1 MPVWL
6 PSKKRGGTQC
16 RGVSAMKVRYD
27 PKLKQLAREL
37 RNQSTLG
44 EILLWRHL
52 RQRQRLGFDF
62 HRQKPIGHF
71 IVDFYAPK
79 LRLAVEIDG
88 GTHFLKADRDATRQR
103 ILESMGV
110 RFLRFTEKEVR
121 KDPHVIARAVDLWI
135 ESHAS
140 EISLDRQRS

>member
-1 MPVWL
+1 
-6 PSKKRGGTQC
+6 
-16 RGVSAMKVRYD
+16 MKVRYD

-52 RQRQRLGFDF
+52 KQRQRRGFDF
-62 HRQKPIGHF
+62 HRQKPIGRF

-88 GTHFLKADRDATRQR
+88 GTHFLKADRDATRQK

-110 RFLRFTEKEVR
+110 RFLRFTEKAAR
-121 KDPHVIARAVDLWI
+121 NDPYAIARAIDFWI
-135 ESHAS
+135 GANAS
-140 EISLDRQRS
+140 DISASRPRS

>member
-1 MPVWL
+1 
-6 PSKKRGGTQC
+6 
-16 RGVSAMKVRYD
+16 MKVRYD
-27 PKLKQLAREL
+27 SKLKQLAREL

-52 RQRQRLGFDF
+52 KQRQRRGFDF

-88 GTHFLKADRDATRQR
+88 GTHFLKADRDATRQK

-110 RFLRFTEKEVR
+110 RFLRFTEKAVR
-121 KDPHVIARAVDLWI
+121 NDPYAIAQAIDLWI
-135 ESHAS
+135 GTNAS
-140 EISLDRQRS
+140 DISLSRPRS